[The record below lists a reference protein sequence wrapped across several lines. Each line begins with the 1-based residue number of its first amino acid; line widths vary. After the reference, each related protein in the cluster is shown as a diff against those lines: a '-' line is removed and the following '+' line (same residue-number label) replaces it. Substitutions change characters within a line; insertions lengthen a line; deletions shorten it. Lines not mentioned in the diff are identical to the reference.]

1 MKIIQEEN
9 YEYAMRNEVEPYL
22 AAHCRDKFVTG
33 AKEDGEGKTTRAAKL
48 HVKFYETE
56 RPKGVVIVSHGFT
69 EGVPKYDGLLF
80 PESRLSCMH
89 TGAYGTRFKLPAYRG
104 SVVSTY

>member
-33 AKEDGEGKTTRAAKL
+33 AKEDGEGKTTWAAKL

-69 EGVPKYDGLLF
+69 EGVPKYD
-80 PESRLSCMH
+80 EM
-89 TGAYGTRFKLPAYRG
+89 
-104 SVVSTY
+104 V

>member
-33 AKEDGEGKTTRAAKL
+33 AKEDGQGKTTRAAKL
-48 HVKFYETE
+48 M
-56 RPKGVVIVSHGFT
+56 RRKGRKVW
-69 EGVPKYDGLLF
+69 
-80 PESRLSCMH
+80 
-89 TGAYGTRFKLPAYRG
+89 
-104 SVVSTY
+104 

>member
-33 AKEDGEGKTTRAAKL
+33 AKEDGQGKTARAGKL

-69 EGVPKYDGLLF
+69 EGVPKYDEMVYYFLKAGYHVCI
-80 PESRLSCMH
+80 PEH
-89 TGAYGTRFKLPAYRG
+89 TGHG
-104 SVVSTY
+104 

>member
-33 AKEDGEGKTTRAAKL
+33 AKEDGQGKQLGQRNFML
-48 HVKFYETE
+48 NFM
-56 RPKGVVIVSHGFT
+56 RRKGRKVW
-69 EGVPKYDGLLF
+69 
-80 PESRLSCMH
+80 
-89 TGAYGTRFKLPAYRG
+89 
-104 SVVSTY
+104 

>member
-33 AKEDGEGKTTRAAKL
+33 AKEDGQGKTTRAAKL

-56 RPKGVVIVSHGFT
+56 RCG
-69 EGVPKYDGLLF
+69 DRQ
-80 PESRLSCMH
+80 SR
-89 TGAYGTRFKLPAYRG
+89 FYRKC
-104 SVVSTY
+104 TKI